1 MFASTQESTAPTL
14 NNLFLLVADEA
25 PSRNVKLSITRNAL
39 RTELDLLAEV
49 VEAKQT
55 YPLFSHLLLEAR
67 ADRVR
72 LRGVGLYNTLQCDV
86 EADVQQA
93 GSFCLPAKKLA
104 DIVRHLPATTIDL
117 TSNAEAVTL
126 KCGDSRFKLKT
137 LATDDFP
144 ALAEATEKIATI
156 PSEVLLTMLRT
167 VLFATAKTAD
177 TGRYALEGAQ
187 LSFSPAGLRVV
198 ATDGHRLLCV
208 ERSDITRDKPIA
220 MLLPRHSLH
229 VILKLLS
236 TQPGDVHLRQT
247 DNKIVFQHGT
257 RLLACTLL
265 DGAFPDCE
273 PILSQEFQHELT
285 LEGAMFQSAIQRMA
299 VFGAEGTGSSF
310 GVIKFHFAPDG
321 SAGGYEVQSFD
332 PNGSEGHEE
341 IIPLAADTQEDVSIS
356 FNGRYLLEFA
366 RAISA
371 SSITIQY
378 NDARTSVAISPAT
391 NDGCVVRYILMPCL
405 I

>member
-1 MFASTQESTAPTL
+1 MFASTKVTTAPTPA
-14 NNLFLLVADEA
+14 NLFMIAADEA
-25 PSRNVKLSITRNAL
+25 PARNVKLSITRNSL
-39 RTELDLLAEV
+39 RTELDLLADI
-49 VEAKQT
+49 VEAKQA
-55 YPLFSHLLLEAR
+55 YPLFSHLLLETR
-67 ADRVR
+67 TDRVR
-72 LRGVGLYNTLQCDV
+72 LRTIGLYNTLQCDV
-86 EADVQQA
+86 EADVQQT
-93 GSFCLPAKKLA
+93 GSLCLPAKKLA
-104 DIVRHLPATTIDL
+104 DIVRHLPATMIDL
-117 TSNAEAVTL
+117 TSNAETAMI
-126 KCGDSRFKLKT
+126 KCGESRFKLKT
-137 LATDDFP
+137 LAADDFP
-144 ALAEATEKIATI
+144 ALAEATETIATI
-156 PSEVLLTMLRT
+156 PSEILLTMLRT

-187 LSFSPAGLRVV
+187 LSFSPEVLRVV

-208 ERSDITRDKPIA
+208 ECSDITRDEPITL
-220 MLLPRHSLH
+220 LLPRHSLP

-236 TQPGDVHLRQT
+236 AQPGDVLLRCN

-273 PILSQEFQHELT
+273 PILAQEFQHELT
-285 LEGAMFQSAIQRMA
+285 LEGAMFQAAIQRMA

-321 SAGGYEVQSFD
+321 SAGGHEVQSFD

-341 IIPLAADTQEDVSIS
+341 IIPLAADTQEAVTIS

-371 SSITIQY
+371 ASITIQY

-391 NDGCVVRYILMPCL
+391 NDGCTVRYILMPCL
-405 I
+405 V